1 MQTIPFDEESLIRS
15 AQTGDLE
22 AFNRLAQA
30 YQDFLFRTAVNI
42 LGDADTAEDAVQ
54 EALISAFRSLRSFRG
69 RALRSWLTRVL
80 VNACYDQLRRQ
91 RRRPVIPLEQSDDYD
106 NEMDPGPWLADGARL
121 PAEQAE
127 DHELQRL
134 LMDGLQGLSPNYR
147 AAEVLVDV
155 ESLSYEEAAEILH
168 VPVGTVKSRV
178 ARARMALRAVLLQ
191 NPGLLPWEP
200 PASKVALG
208 KYV

>member
-1 MQTIPFDEESLIRS
+1 MRTIPFDEEALIRS
-15 AQTGDLE
+15 AQRGDLE
-22 AFNRLAQA
+22 AFNQIALA

-42 LGDADTAEDAVQ
+42 LGDADAAEDAVQ

-69 RALRSWLTRVL
+69 SLLRGWLARVL

-91 RRRPVIPLEQSDDYD
+91 RRHPVIPLDRADEYD
-106 NEMDPGPWLADGARL
+106 NDMDAGPWLVDGARL
-121 PAEQAE
+121 PHQQAE

-134 LMDGLQGLSPNYR
+134 LMDGLQDLPPNYR

-155 ESLSYEEAAEILH
+155 EDLSYEEAAGILH

-178 ARARMALRAVLLQ
+178 ARARMALRKTLAQ
-191 NPGLLPWEP
+191 HPALLPWGSQ
-200 PASKVALG
+200 AAKVSLED
-208 KYV
+208 YV